1 MRSPRSVHSNG
12 ESDVKNKIEDL
23 RDHLF
28 ATLED
33 LRDKE
38 QPLDIERAKAIVGV
52 AQVIVDSAKAENAFM
67 EITGSRGSGFI
78 PEQQTPPVQPRLVSG
93 DKSR

>member
-1 MRSPRSVHSNG
+1 M
-12 ESDVKNKIEDL
+12 KNKIEDL

-38 QPLDIERAKAIVGV
+38 KPMDIARAKAIANV
-52 AQVIVDSAKAENAFM
+52 AAAIVNSAKVENEYM
-67 EITGSRGSGFI
+67 KLTGGQGSGFI
-78 PEQQTPPVQPRLVSG
+78 PAPQIEHRPGTPEHPRLVKG
-93 DKSR
+93 RAQA